1 MTPLPRVRHFW
12 TCCIRKSDSMRIASL
27 GSGSRGNA
35 TLVQHEKTTLLVDN
49 GFSLK
54 QFTRRLD
61 RFEIDPASIDAVLL
75 THEHGDHSGGIERL
89 CNNHGVPLWT
99 SVGTARAALAPEFSY
114 RRLVAGQGVTIGGIE
129 VLPITVPHDASEPLQ
144 FIFHQLDNGKR
155 LGILTDTGHVTRHI
169 VEAFSCLDGLLLEFN
184 YDPEML
190 ETGPYPDPL
199 KQRVGGNLG
208 HLSNLQ
214 SIELLRQMD
223 TGRLSCLI
231 AAHISE
237 KNNRPVIVEQLI
249 SELDDVPTPVLASQN
264 EGFDWIS
271 I

>member
-1 MTPLPRVRHFW
+1 
-12 TCCIRKSDSMRIASL
+12 MRIASL

-35 TLVQHEKTTLLVDN
+35 TLVQHGETTLLVDN

-61 RFEIDPASIDAVLL
+61 RFDISPDSIDAVLL

-89 CNNHGVPLWT
+89 CRNHGIPLWT
-99 SVGTARAALAPEFSY
+99 AVGTARAALAADFEY
-114 RRLVAGQGVTIGGIE
+114 HRLVAGHAVTIGDIE
-129 VLPITVPHDASEPLQ
+129 VMPITVPHDASEPLQ
-144 FIFHQLDNGKR
+144 FIFRQLDNGKR

-169 VEAFSCLDGLLLEFN
+169 VEAFSSLDALLLEFN
-184 YDPEML
+184 YDPDML
-190 ETGPYPDPL
+190 ATGPYPEMV
-199 KQRVGGNLG
+199 KQRVGGDHG
-208 HLSNLQ
+208 HLSNAQ
-214 SIELLRQMD
+214 SIDLLRQID
-223 TGRLSCLI
+223 TDKLVCLI

-237 KNNRPVIVEQLI
+237 KNNTAAIVDRLIRQLGGMPV
-249 SELDDVPTPVLASQN
+249 PVLANQN

>member
-1 MTPLPRVRHFW
+1 
-12 TCCIRKSDSMRIASL
+12 MRIASL

-35 TLVQHEKTTLLVDN
+35 TLVQHEQTTLLIDN

-54 QFTRRLD
+54 QFTQRLE
-61 RFEIDPASIDAVLL
+61 RFEIDPGSIDAVLL

-89 CNNHGVPLWT
+89 CNNHDIPLWT
-99 SVGTARAALAPEFSY
+99 AVGTARATLPPDFRY
-114 RRLVAGQGVTIGGIE
+114 HRLVAGQAVVFGGIE

-169 VEAFSCLDGLLLEFN
+169 VEAFSHLNALLLEFN
-184 YDPEML
+184 HDPDML
-190 ETGPYPDPL
+190 ETGPYPDMV

-208 HLSNLQ
+208 HLSNHQ
-214 SIELLRQMD
+214 SIDLLRRID
-223 TGRLSCLI
+223 TASLGCLI

-237 KNNRPVIVEQLI
+237 KNNRSIIVDELI
-249 SELDDVPTPVLASQN
+249 RELDDVPAPVLANQN

>member
-1 MTPLPRVRHFW
+1 
-12 TCCIRKSDSMRIASL
+12 MRIASL

-35 TLVQHEKTTLLVDN
+35 TLVQHSETTLLVDN

-61 RFEIDPASIDAVLL
+61 RFDINPDSIDAVLL

-89 CNNHGVPLWT
+89 CRNHGVPLWT
-99 SVGTARAALAPEFSY
+99 AVGTARAALAADFEY
-114 RRLVAGQGVTIGGIE
+114 HRLVAGHAVTIGDIE
-129 VLPITVPHDASEPLQ
+129 VMPITVPHDASEPLQ
-144 FIFHQLDNGKR
+144 FIFRQLDNGKR

-169 VEAFSCLDGLLLEFN
+169 VEAFSSLDALLLEFN
-184 YDPEML
+184 YDPDML
-190 ETGPYPDPL
+190 ATGPYPEIV
-199 KQRVGGNLG
+199 KQRVGGDHG
-208 HLSNLQ
+208 HLSNAQ
-214 SIELLRQMD
+214 SIDLLRQID
-223 TGRLSCLI
+223 TDNLVCLI

-237 KNNRPVIVEQLI
+237 KNNTAAIVDRLIRQLGGMPV
-249 SELDDVPTPVLASQN
+249 PVLASQN